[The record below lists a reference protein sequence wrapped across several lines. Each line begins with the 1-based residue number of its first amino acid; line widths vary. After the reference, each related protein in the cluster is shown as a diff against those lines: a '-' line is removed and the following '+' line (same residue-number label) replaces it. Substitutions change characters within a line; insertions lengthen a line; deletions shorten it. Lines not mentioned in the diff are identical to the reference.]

1 MPIADAA
8 PRTGRVSYDGSRF
21 GIGGLFLKTM
31 LLSLVTLGIYNFWG
45 RTQIRRAVWGAVSVD
60 GAPFE
65 YTGTG
70 TELLFGFLK
79 AVAILIGIGLPLV
92 ALVWLSLRTES
103 ETGAQ
108 LAQLT
113 FAVVLW
119 MLAVAA
125 VYFAT
130 RYRLSRTQWRGIRF
144 CLDGDASNFILGSIG
159 YSLLALATL
168 GICLPLLRTWQ
179 ARTIV
184 NNTRYGTVPFRM
196 EAWGL
201 TLIWPW
207 ILAVLLA
214 APTLGIAL
222 VWYRVREFRSWT
234 SSISV
239 AGVRLD
245 SRLRLADLLGPAIL
259 LTLITVV
266 FFVALLLPTI
276 FEWLE
281 VWRTRLP
288 RPGANMDSVI
298 GIGIYVALAPT
309 INFIVLGHTVLKAS
323 CETLAIGGALD
334 LVAQTSA
341 AGLCLSAGSAG
352 GR

>member
-1 MPIADAA
+1 MGGGHVQMPIADAA
-8 PRTGRVSYDGSRF
+8 PRTGRVGYDGSRF
-21 GIGGLFLKTM
+21 GIGGLLLKTV
-31 LLSLVTLGIYNFWG
+31 LLSLVTLGLYNFWG
-45 RTQIRRAVWGAVSVD
+45 RTQIRRAVWAAVSVD
-60 GAPFE
+60 GKPFE

-79 AVAILIGIGLPLV
+79 AIALLAVVGLAFLV
-92 ALVWLSLRTES
+92 FFRWSMATES
-103 ETGAQ
+103 DIGAQ
-108 LAQLT
+108 LAQLVFFLILSALT
-113 FAVVLW
+113 F
-119 MLAVAA
+119 AA

-144 CLDGDASNFILGSIG
+144 GLDGEASSFILGSIG
-159 YSLLALATL
+159 YALLALATL

-184 NNTRYGTVPFRM
+184 NSARYGTVPFRM
-196 EAWGL
+196 EARGV

-207 ILAVLLA
+207 ILAMLLA

-239 AGVRLD
+239 AGVTLD
-245 SRLRLADLLGPAIL
+245 SRLRLANVLGPAIL

-266 FFVALLLPTI
+266 FVVALLLPTI

-281 VWRTRLP
+281 VWRTRMP
-288 RPGANMDSVI
+288 RPGANMESVI

-323 CETLAIGGALD
+323 CQTMAIGGALD
-334 LVAQTSA
+334 PEPARA
-341 AGLCLSAGSAG
+341 MG
-352 GR
+352 G